1 MELFQKLYRTTTLL
15 FSCGKILD
23 FTDFQHS
30 HVVSKYWVTDSFSFS
45 ILSYSRFRVLKAR
58 GTQVTFFFFKVYLF
72 TLLFTYVFYFIA
84 VHELSRLWATLWLQC
99 VSFSFQWLL
108 LLQSMGFK
116 CSGFSSCSVWAQQL
130 RLIGLVAPWHVE
142 SSQTRHWTSVPCSCK
157 VDS

>member
-58 GTQVTFFFFKVYLF
+58 GTQVTFFFLRFICLLYYLLTF
-72 TLLFTYVFYFIA
+72 FISLLYTNFLVCELLSGCSAWASHFSGSSCCRAWVSSAQASVVAAY
-84 VHELSRLWATLWLQC
+84 ELS
-99 VSFSFQWLL
+99 
-108 LLQSMGFK
+108 
-116 CSGFSSCSVWAQQL
+116 SC
-130 RLIGLVAPWHVE
+130 
-142 SSQTRHWTSVPCSCK
+142 
-157 VDS
+157 DS